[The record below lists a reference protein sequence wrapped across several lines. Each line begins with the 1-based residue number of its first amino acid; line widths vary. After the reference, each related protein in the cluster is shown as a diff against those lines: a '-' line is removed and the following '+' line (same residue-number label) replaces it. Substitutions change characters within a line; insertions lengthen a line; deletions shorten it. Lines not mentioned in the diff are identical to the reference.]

1 MDAVVKGRALLDSG
15 LTDCCI
21 GIDDGK
27 IVRIAKVIERA
38 DRRFDFSGRLILP
51 AGVDLHVHFRDPG
64 MTHKEDFE
72 TGSMAAAAGG
82 VSFVIDMPNTRP
94 PTRTPSDAEEKLKL
108 ASKKSYVD
116 FGVAAL
122 LDERTD
128 VPKVSKLASA
138 FKAYLGETTGGLGI
152 DAERMPELLSDVK
165 DAGIPTF
172 VHAEHVGPLEERLE
186 RNLVDHDRRRSQKLE
201 VEAVGA
207 VLKAR
212 PPGTRIHILHVTQA
226 EILAMTEDVEGLT
239 TEVTPH
245 HLLLDTDM
253 DLGTRGKINP
263 PLRSKKTRAAL
274 WEAFSKG
281 LNDTLGSDH
290 SPHTIDEK
298 EEDFD
303 AAPSGMPGVETMMPL
318 MLKRVAD
325 RKLDLRI
332 LSTALSERPAEIL
345 GISKGRIRQGYDADL
360 IVVDFART
368 MDIRADKLHS
378 KCGWT
383 PYEGWEAIFPEF
395 VMIGGNEVARF
406 GNITGERCGRAH
418 RPGGE
423 NR

>member
-1 MDAVVKGRALLDSG
+1 MDAVVKGKALLDAG

-38 DRRFDFSGRLILP
+38 DRRYDFSGHLIVP
-51 AGVDLHVHFRDPG
+51 AGVDLHVHFREPG

-82 VSFVIDMPNTRP
+82 VSFVVDMPNTKP
-94 PTRTPSDAEEKLKL
+94 PTRTSSDIEEKIKL
-108 ASKKSYVD
+108 ASKKSFVD
-116 FGVAAL
+116 FGLAVL

-128 VPKVSKLASA
+128 VAKVSRLALA
-138 FKAYLGETTGGLGI
+138 FKAYLGETTGDLGI
-152 DAERMPELLSDVK
+152 DAERMPKLLSDVK

-172 VHAEHVGPLEERLE
+172 VHAEHVGALEEISE
-186 RNLVDHDRRRSQKLE
+186 KNLVDHDRRRSQKREVAAVKRVLE
-201 VEAVGA
+201 AKPAG
-207 VLKAR
+207 LR
-212 PPGTRIHILHVTQA
+212 MHLLHVTQA
-226 EILAMTEDVEGLT
+226 EILEMSKNIDGLT
-239 TEVTPH
+239 SEVTPH
-245 HLLLDTDM
+245 HLLLDSGM
-253 DLGTRGKINP
+253 NLGTRGKINP
-263 PLRSKKTRAAL
+263 PLRSRKTRAAL
-274 WEAFSKG
+274 WEAFAQG

-303 AAPSGMPGVETMMPL
+303 AAPSGMPGVETMIPL

-325 RKLDLRI
+325 RKLDLRT
-332 LSTALSERPAEIL
+332 LSKAVSERPAEIL
-345 GISKGRIRQGYDADL
+345 GLSKGRIREGYDADL
-360 IVVDFART
+360 MVVDLGRVV
-368 MDIRADKLHS
+368 DIRADRLHS

-418 RPGGE
+418 RPGAE